1 MTWKAILT
9 GAAVGA
15 LGGALFRGI
24 GFPAPW
30 LAGSMM
36 AAILAIYSGAKIAV
50 PPWLRAIAFI
60 LLGIQTGASVSWQTV
75 ARAGQWPLSIA
86 LLAATVVAVTAIC
99 MQYFM
104 RRRGWSSATAFYGS
118 LPGALSLTLALADT
132 AKADM
137 RRVTI
142 SQCIRLF
149 FLVAALPAIISL
161 LSPPHATPALA
172 PAGGIAAVAVLIV
185 VGGAAGLLFEALNI
199 PAGLILGSILASAA
213 LYLSGLV
220 EGAAPDAVLIPAN
233 AILGV
238 MIATRFESFSL
249 AELKVSFAEG
259 FAGFLLALA
268 VSCSGAAIA
277 SLAGHLPFA
286 LTLLAFAP
294 GGLEA
299 MTIMAFALDLDPA
312 YVAAHQLARYV
323 GIVLL
328 APPLTAWLF
337 ARPHAVVNS
346 RERPLP
352 LEDE

>member
-1 MTWKAILT
+1 MTWNPVFT
-9 GAAVGA
+9 GIALGA
-15 LGGALFRGI
+15 LGGALFRAI

-36 AAILAIYSGAKIAV
+36 AAIVAIYAGAKLAV
-50 PPWLRAIAFI
+50 PRWLRAVAFV
-60 LLGIQTGASVSWQTV
+60 LLGIQTGASVTWETV
-75 ARAGQWPLSIA
+75 ERAGQWPLSIA
-86 LLAATVVAVTAIC
+86 LLALTVVAVTALC
-99 MQYFM
+99 MRYF
-104 RRRGWSSATAFYGS
+104 RWRGWNSATAFYGS
-118 LPGALSLTLALADT
+118 LPGALSLTLALAD
-132 AKADM
+132 AARADM

-149 FLVAALPAIISL
+149 FLVAALPAVTSL
-161 LSPPHATPALA
+161 LSPTHATVMP
-172 PAGGIAAVAVLIV
+172 PPPDGIASIAVLLIA
-185 VGGAAGLLFEALNI
+185 GGAAGLLFEALRV

-213 LYLSGLV
+213 LYLSGQV
-220 EGAAPDAVLIPAN
+220 KGAAPDTILIPAN
-233 AILGV
+233 VILGV

-249 AELKVSFAEG
+249 EELRLSFNEG
-259 FAGFLLALA
+259 FSGFLLALA
-268 VSCSGAAIA
+268 VSCAGAAIA
-277 SLAGHLPFA
+277 SFAGKLPFA

-337 ARPHAVVNS
+337 AWPLKE
-346 RERPLP
+346 ER
-352 LEDE
+352 